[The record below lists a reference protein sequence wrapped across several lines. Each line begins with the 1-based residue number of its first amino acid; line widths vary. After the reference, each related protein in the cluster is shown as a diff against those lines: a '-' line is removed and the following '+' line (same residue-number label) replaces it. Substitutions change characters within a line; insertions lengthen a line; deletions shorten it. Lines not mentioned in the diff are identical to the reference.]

1 MLKSLSIV
9 AIALTLLPVA
19 AGAQRMP
26 LDPYGRPYV
35 MSPPQ
40 PTPGDPGYGRAMP
53 MQSQGVP
60 MAGPAYPQQAQAVTS
75 DTGACATFRDEYGF
89 RYNCRGDLIDRA
101 GRIRPGP
108 FTPPGARALR

>member
-1 MLKSLSIV
+1 MEDSMLKPLSIV

-19 AGAQRMP
+19 ASAQSRP
-26 LDPYGRPYV
+26 IDPYGRPYV

-60 MAGPAYPQQAQAVTS
+60 MASPAYPQQAQAMGPA
-75 DTGACATFRDEYGF
+75 DTGGTIRDEYGML
-89 RYNCRGDLIDRA
+89 YNSRGD
-101 GRIRPGP
+101 RI
-108 FTPPGARALR
+108 